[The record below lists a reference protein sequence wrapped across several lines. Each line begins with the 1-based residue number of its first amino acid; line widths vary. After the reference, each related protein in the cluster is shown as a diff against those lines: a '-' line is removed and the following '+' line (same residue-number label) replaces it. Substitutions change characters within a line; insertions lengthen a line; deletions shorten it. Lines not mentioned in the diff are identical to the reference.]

1 MLIVNCKAMLVKKV
15 KLTEIGEIVSYPKKE
30 NGNIVKTADGK
41 DVMGNRR
48 QVVFE
53 SLDFR
58 KDSFPFMLFNEEV
71 DNFNFEEGKEGEL
84 HFQCESRESK
94 TQESGKRYY
103 AEFRLIDFIP
113 TN

>member
-1 MLIVNCKAMLVKKV
+1 MLVKKV
-15 KLTEIGEIVSYPKKE
+15 KLTEISEIVSYPKKE

-41 DVMGNRR
+41 DVLGYRR

-71 DNFNFEEGKEGEL
+71 DNFNFEKNKVGEL
-84 HFQCESRESK
+84 HFQCDLRDTK

-113 TN
+113 AD

>member
-1 MLIVNCKAMLVKKV
+1 MLVKKV

-71 DNFNFEEGKEGEL
+71 DNFNFEKNKVGEL
-84 HFQCESRESK
+84 HFQCDSRETT
-94 TQESGKRYY
+94 TQEGEKRYN
-103 AEFRLIDFIP
+103 AELRLIDFIP
-113 TN
+113 S